1 MKCKLVA
8 SELLCAALL
17 LGCSAPKLTLPSGDW
32 VEVNQ
37 PAFPV
42 PPRAAVPPAPPVPP
56 IAAPVPAVSIPTPR
70 APIVFG
76 SPPATTPQ
84 QPAVA
89 TASPGSL
96 GWAPG
101 SSSTT
106 TPPGRLPVASLATP
120 AKPPVVVA
128 AAEPAKPVTLP
139 PKVFTAPPAP
149 PVPVIAPVAKPIK
162 PTPIPKPVWE
172 AKPGDSLRGVIKSW
186 SQRANYEVAWEAED
200 LDYPIDAPLR
210 FEGTY
215 EEAVAGIFQ
224 LYEKADR
231 SFVVDGRRAQHRLN
245 VSENSVKSK
254 NKRAP

>member
-42 PPRAAVPPAPPVPP
+42 PPRAAVAIAPPVQTAP
-56 IAAPVPAVSIPTPR
+56 APVPTAPITTAR
-70 APIVFG
+70 APIIFG
-76 SPPATTPQ
+76 PTPANAPPQPSVAATGPVPLGKTPEL
-84 QPAVA
+84 
-89 TASPGSL
+89 S
-96 GWAPG
+96 APG
-101 SSSTT
+101 KPAFAPVV
-106 TPPGRLPVASLATP
+106 PPGKAST
-120 AKPPVVVA
+120 VVA
-128 AAEPAKPVTLP
+128 ASDPVKPVTLP

-149 PVPVIAPVAKPIK
+149 PVPVIAPVSKPIK
-162 PTPIPKPVWE
+162 PVPIPKPVWE
-172 AKPGDSLRGVIKSW
+172 AKAGESLRGVIKTW
-186 SQRANYEVAWEAED
+186 SQRANYQVAWEAED

-224 LYEKADR
+224 LYEKAER

>member
-1 MKCKLVA
+1 MNCKLVA

-42 PPRAAVPPAPPVPP
+42 PPRAAVPPLPPNPPPVPATP
-56 IAAPVPAVSIPTPR
+56 ISTPR

-76 SPPATTPQ
+76 PAPVSPN
-84 QPAVA
+84 
-89 TASPGSL
+89 TASQPLLASAVPGSL

-101 SSSTT
+101 SPASTT
-106 TPPGRLPVASLATP
+106 PSGKTAVAQPVPPP
-120 AKPPVVVA
+120 KPPAVVVS
-128 AAEPAKPVTLP
+128 AEPVKPVTLP
-139 PKVFTAPPAP
+139 PKVFAAPPAP

-162 PTPIPKPVWE
+162 PAPIPKPVWE
-172 AKPGDSLRGVIKSW
+172 AKAGDSLRGVIKTW

-224 LYEKADR
+224 LYEKAER

-254 NKRAP
+254 SKRAP

>member
-1 MKCKLVA
+1 MNCKLVA

-17 LGCSAPKLTLPSGDW
+17 LGCSAPKLSLPSGDW

-42 PPRAAVPPAPPVPP
+42 PPRAAVPPLPPNPPPVPATP
-56 IAAPVPAVSIPTPR
+56 ISTPR

-76 SPPATTPQ
+76 PAPVPPN
-84 QPAVA
+84 
-89 TASPGSL
+89 TASQPPLAAAVPGSL

-101 SSSTT
+101 SPASTT
-106 TPPGRLPVASLATP
+106 PSGKTAVVQPVPPLKPPAVVASSE
-120 AKPPVVVA
+120 PV
-128 AAEPAKPVTLP
+128 KPVTLP
-139 PKVFTAPPAP
+139 PKVFAAPPAP
-149 PVPVIAPVAKPIK
+149 PVPVIASVAKPIK
-162 PTPIPKPVWE
+162 PAPIPKPVWE
-172 AKPGDSLRGVIKSW
+172 AKAGDSLRGVIKTW

-224 LYEKADR
+224 LYEKAER

-254 NKRAP
+254 TKRAP

>member
-42 PPRAAVPPAPPVPP
+42 PPRAAVAVAPPAPPVQTAP
-56 IAAPVPAVSIPTPR
+56 APVPAASITTSR

-76 SPPATTPQ
+76 PTPANTPPLPSVAATGPTAGLPAPGK
-84 QPAVA
+84 PAVA
-89 TASPGSL
+89 PVV
-96 GWAPG
+96 
-101 SSSTT
+101 TT
-106 TPPGRLPVASLATP
+106 G
-120 AKPPVVVA
+120 KPLTVVA
-128 AAEPAKPVTLP
+128 ASDPVKPVTLP
-139 PKVFTAPPAP
+139 PKVFTAPPAA
-149 PVPVIAPVAKPIK
+149 PVPVIAPVSKPIK
-162 PTPIPKPVWE
+162 PVPIPKPVWE
-172 AKPGDSLRGVIKSW
+172 AKPGESLRGVIKAW
-186 SQRANYEVAWEAED
+186 SQRANYQVAWEAED

-224 LYEKADR
+224 LYEKAER